1 MIYFA
6 LVHSQILYGIEVY
19 ANTFLNYLAKLNLVF

>member
-6 LVHSQILYGIEVY
+6 FVHSQILYDIEVY
-19 ANTFLNYLAKLNLVF
+19 ANTFLNYLANVNLVF